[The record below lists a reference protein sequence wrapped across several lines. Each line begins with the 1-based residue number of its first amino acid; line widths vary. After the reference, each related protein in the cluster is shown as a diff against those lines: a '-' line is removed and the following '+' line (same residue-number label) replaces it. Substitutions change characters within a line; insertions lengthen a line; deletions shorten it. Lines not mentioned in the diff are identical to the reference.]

1 MLSLIDLISIGL
13 AVLLVISLNSS
24 VRLGVLLHQI
34 MFILFVMV
42 GQMSYRISSDTQYD
56 ITLYI
61 VTSLVCVTYLFI
73 LSMLSLLA
81 NKRRSR
87 NARFIDICRQLG
99 DKAWTFPIAAWFLF
113 QVLLI
118 YKYGIS
124 SLYLFRYVDPNQ
136 SSLTY
141 LNQSALTL
149 TTLLGYGAIVVFVVK
164 AITVKQFVSNK
175 TNIAIA
181 LAFVVPNFILGG
193 SGMGARRFM
202 LSLLLLAALL
212 IIRKSNAFLLFHKRS
227 LKVIAL
233 VALSLIGSW
242 YFQNIRNNSWNVEVV
257 QLISSDSV
265 IEQLQGVGKFLVPT
279 ESPEVEAD
287 YFRKTPFGLLYDA
300 MSRLVENNVTI
311 SGGVVWNSIQ
321 VIIPR
326 IIFKSK
332 PDEMTDELIASELR
346 IPFDPLTEDLSSSVL
361 AIGIADFGWIGIPLA
376 AIISYMSISFL
387 EWLVVLQGYRILSI
401 PFLGAWFS
409 IVFGVETS
417 LFQVL
422 ATIRDAVTGFMVLWV
437 IGMFWRYRWV
447 VSR

>member
-1 MLSLIDLISIGL
+1 IDFISIGL
-13 AVLLVISLNSS
+13 AALLVISLNSS

-42 GQMSYRISSDTQYD
+42 GQMSYRISSGTQYD

-61 VTSLVCVTYLFI
+61 VTCLVCVAYLFM

-81 NKRRSR
+81 YKRRR
-87 NARFIDICRQLG
+87 CNAGLVDACRQLG
-99 DKAWTFPIAAWFLF
+99 DKAWTLPIAIWFLF

-124 SLYLFRYVDPNQ
+124 SLYLFRYADPNQ
-136 SSLTY
+136 SGLTY
-141 LNQSALTL
+141 LNQSVLTL

-164 AITVKQFVSNK
+164 SVTVKQFVSNK
-175 TNIAIA
+175 ANIAIA
-181 LAFVVPNFILGG
+181 LAFIVPNFILGG

-212 IIRKSNAFLLFHKRS
+212 IIRKSSAFLILHKQF
-227 LKVIAL
+227 LKVILL
-233 VALSLIGSW
+233 VVLSFIGSW
-242 YFQNIRNNSWNVEVV
+242 YFQNIRNNSGSFEVA

-265 IEQLQGVGKFLVPT
+265 IEQLQGVGKFLIPA

-300 MSRLVENNVTI
+300 MSRLVENNLTA
-311 SGGVVWNSIQ
+311 SGRVVWNSIQ
-321 VIIPR
+321 VVMPR

-346 IPFDPLTEDLSSSVL
+346 IPFDPLADDLSSSVL
-361 AIGIADFGWIGIPLA
+361 AIGIVDFGWIGIPMA
-376 AIISYMSISFL
+376 AIISYISISLL
-387 EWLVVLQGYRILSI
+387 EWLVVRQGYRILSI

-417 LFQVL
+417 LVQVL
-422 ATIRDAVTGFMVLWV
+422 ATIRDAVTAFMVLWI
-437 IGMFWRYRWV
+437 IGMFLRYRWV
-447 VSR
+447 VPR